1 MTRLKNQT
9 FKQVQA
15 EKLAVKKPEVKQSS
29 AGAKAPANDGAGSG
43 SDAAVDPLTK
53 NRQVVKKALL
63 EGFKLACEETGKPI
77 ELAEKIA
84 EELEEE
90 LHKKYGPENGKV
102 SKEYKMKYR
111 SLSFNIKD
119 KTNPDLRRRILLG
132 EIACKDIITWTPHQ
146 LASDKR
152 KEDNVEIKKTALLN
166 AQARAPT
173 VSSTDQFKCG
183 KCGQRKCTYYQM
195 QTRSADEPMTTFVT
209 CTNCNNRWKFS

>member
-1 MTRLKNQT
+1 
-9 FKQVQA
+9 
-15 EKLAVKKPEVKQSS
+15 VKKLEVKEPS
-29 AGAKAPANDGAGSG
+29 KPAADSGGDGV
-43 SDAAVDPLTK
+43 AVDPLTK
-53 NRQVVKKALL
+53 NREVVKKTLL
-63 EGFKLACEETGKPI
+63 EGFKLASEESGQPI

-84 EELEEE
+84 AELEEE

-119 KTNPDLRRRILLG
+119 KKNPDLRRRILLG
-132 EIACKDIITWTPHQ
+132 EIPCKDIITWTPHQ

-166 AQARAPT
+166 AQARKPA

-183 KCGQRKCTYYQM
+183 KCGKRKCTYYQM

-209 CTNCNNRWKFS
+209 CMNCNNRWKFS